1 MDVNTQQNASIV
13 EEAAMAAEHMAG
25 QAQVLVEA
33 VAKFKV
39 AADAGHR
46 HLPGSG
52 EESSGFLGGRQRS
65 GFSAEQSDVDTGSG
79 GVEGARQLESGPVK
93 VIAPAGFL
101 TGA

>member
-1 MDVNTQQNASIV
+1 MV
-13 EEAAMAAEHMAG
+13 AEHMTG

-46 HLPGSG
+46 HLPGSS
-52 EESSGFLGGRQRS
+52 ERSSGFLGGRQRS
-65 GFSAEQSDVDTGSG
+65 GFSVEQSDVDTGGG
-79 GVEGARQLESGPVK
+79 GVDGTRQLDSGPVK
-93 VIAPAGFL
+93 VVGPAGFL

>member
-1 MDVNTQQNASIV
+1 MNSAIAQMDANTQQNASIV

-39 AADAGHR
+39 AADAEHR
-46 HLPGSG
+46 HLPGSS
-52 EESSGFLGGRQRS
+52 ERSSGFG
-65 GFSAEQSDVDTGSG
+65 TGSG
-79 GVEGARQLESGPVK
+79 GVEGTRQLDSGPVK
-93 VIAPAGFL
+93 VVGPAGFL